1 MSCFFFSSRR
11 RHTRCALVTGVQTCA
26 LPIFDP
32 AIEERLLA
40 LHGDRIAVLVPYA
53 TFGNAIDLDRYA
65 WLQRR
70 YEVGVVID
78 AASSLGTIDAAGK
91 GFGAEAPFATVFSM
105 HATKTFAVAAGGL
118 VHSGHSGLIAP
129 TGERTCRE

>member
-1 MSCFFFSSRR
+1 MVAIRDAATPRFAPG
-11 RHTRCALVTGVQTCA
+11 ALA
-26 LPIFDP
+26 LMPALTFAATAQAAQWAGLTPLIADVDPETWSIDP

-105 HATKTFAVAAGGL
+105 HAT
-118 VHSGHSGLIAP
+118 P
-129 TGERTCRE
+129 TR

>member
-1 MSCFFFSSRR
+1 MP
-11 RHTRCALVTGVQTCA
+11 ALTLAATAQGAQWAGLTPLIADVDPETWS
-26 LPIFDP
+26 IDP

-78 AASSLGTIDAAGK
+78 AASSLGTIHPAGK
-91 GFGAEAPFATVFSM
+91 GVGAQTPF
-105 HATKTFAVAAGGL
+105 
-118 VHSGHSGLIAP
+118 P
-129 TGERTCRE
+129 TGSPMPAPKTSQVAQGEL